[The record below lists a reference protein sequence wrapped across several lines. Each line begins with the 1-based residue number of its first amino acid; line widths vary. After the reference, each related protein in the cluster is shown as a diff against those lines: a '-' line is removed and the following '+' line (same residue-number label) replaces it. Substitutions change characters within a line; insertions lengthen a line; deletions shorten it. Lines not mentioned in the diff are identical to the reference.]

1 MSSCNDVF
9 STVSRPPGSGRNRL
23 GDPGLPG
30 LTEATSNPGRDAGV
44 CGQARDGLKIAMQT
58 TRIAALM
65 RNVAQQIIYEDN
77 TTTSFVCQ
85 EIYDAAGGT
94 SSRTRFASKARSVLA
109 WFLDVI
115 DDQHFHRTLG

>member
-1 MSSCNDVF
+1 VF

-30 LTEATSNPGRDAGV
+30 LMVATSNSGRDAGV

-58 TRIAALM
+58 IRIATLM
-65 RNVAQQIIYEDN
+65 RNVEQQIIYEDN

-85 EIYDAAGGT
+85 EIYDAAGVEQG
-94 SSRTRFASKARSVLA
+94 RGLSV
-109 WFLDVI
+109 
-115 DDQHFHRTLG
+115 G